1 MTRDAPAASEK
12 RAILITYPDERAVA
26 EAVALADAAG
36 YKVERV
42 VTQKHITRSR
52 FGIGRG
58 KAEEV
63 KAIADEIK
71 PDMILFDEVLKPSQA
86 FNLASVVKVEVRDR
100 ERLIL
105 EIFERRASTTESKT
119 QIKLAQLRYDMTR
132 ARESVKLARGSEQPG
147 FYGLGKYEA
156 DVYLLDIKRRAA
168 ALKKKLE
175 KEVTKR
181 QLHRTQ
187 RSRAGLRSVSLAGY
201 TSAGKTT
208 LFNALTGE
216 AKDTAASV
224 FTTLSTFTRA
234 IDLGGDKVLLL
245 DTVGFISKLPA
256 YMIDAFKSTL
266 EELSYASLV
275 ILVLDVSEPIDEVR
289 RKLASS
295 LDVIREFE
303 VPETRIIYA
312 LNKVDRTTVEDAF
325 DKAGA
330 LGILG
335 TRRAVPVSAKTGYN
349 IDQLKSLA
357 RSMLFA
363 EAEEE
368 KGEGSEKAAATI
380 TDNNNKGGGGSDEGG
395 GEQKKESGSSPQ
407 DRA

>member
-1 MTRDAPAASEK
+1 LVAAAY
-12 RAILITYPDERAVA
+12 RTAILITYPYDEAIS
-26 EAVALADAAG
+26 EAISLADAAG
-36 YKVERV
+36 YKVEKI
-42 VTQKHITRSR
+42 VTQKHITKSR
-52 FGIGRG
+52 YGIGRG

-63 KAIADEIK
+63 KAIAEEIQ
-71 PDMILFDEVLKPSQA
+71 PEVIVFDEVLKPSQTY
-86 FNLASVVKVEVRDR
+86 NLASVCKKEVIDR

-132 ARESVKLARGSEQPG
+132 AREAVRLARAGEQPG

-156 DVYLLDIKRRAA
+156 DAYLLDIKNRAQ

-181 QLHRTQ
+181 QLHRNQ
-187 RSRAGLRSVSLAGY
+187 RAKAGLMSVSLAGY

-216 AKDTAASV
+216 DKSTASSV

-275 ILVLDVSEPIDEVR
+275 LLVIDISEPVLEIR

-295 LDVIREFE
+295 LEVIREFE
-303 VPETRIIYA
+303 VPETRIVYV
-312 LNKVDRTTVEDAF
+312 LNKVDKTTVEDAF
-325 DKAGA
+325 EKAGQ
-330 LGILG
+330 LGLLAS
-335 TRRAVPVSAKTGYN
+335 RRVLPVSAKTGYN
-349 IDQLKSLA
+349 MDQLKSLG
-357 RSMLFA
+357 RSLLF
-363 EAEEE
+363 ETEEE
-368 KGEGSEKAAATI
+368 EEVVQ
-380 TDNNNKGGGGSDEGG
+380 DEKGGSA
-395 GEQKKESGSSPQ
+395 Q

>member
-1 MTRDAPAASEK
+1 MAGK
-12 RAILITYPDERAVA
+12 RAILITYPDDRAIN
-26 EAVALADAAG
+26 EAVSLADAAG
-36 YKVERV
+36 YKVEKI

-63 KAIADEIK
+63 KAIADELK
-71 PDMILFDEVLKPSQA
+71 PEMVLFDEVLKPSQA

-100 ERLIL
+100 ERVIL
-105 EIFERRASTTESKT
+105 EIFEMRASTTESKT

-132 ARESVKLARGSEQPG
+132 AKESVRLARGSEQPG

-156 DVYLLDIKRRAA
+156 DVYMLDIKRRMA

-181 QLHRTQ
+181 QLYRNQ
-187 RSRAGLRSVSLAGY
+187 RSKSGLLSVSLAGY
-201 TSAGKTT
+201 TSAGKTS
-208 LFNALTGE
+208 LFNAMTGE
-216 AKDTAASV
+216 TKSTATSV
-224 FTTLSTFTRA
+224 FTTLSTYTRA

-266 EELSYASLV
+266 EELSYASIVLLV
-275 ILVLDVSEPIDEVR
+275 IDISEPVDEVG

-303 VPETRIIYA
+303 VPETRIVYV
-312 LNKVDRTTVEDAF
+312 LNKVDLTNVEDAF
-325 DKAGA
+325 DKAGR
-330 LGILG
+330 LGILAS
-335 TRRAVPVSAKTGYN
+335 RRVLPVSARTGFN
-349 IDQLKSLA
+349 IDQLKNLA
-357 RSMLFA
+357 RSMLF
-363 EAEEE
+363 ETENV
-368 KGEGSEKAAATI
+368 G
-380 TDNNNKGGGGSDEGG
+380 N
-395 GEQKKESGSSPQ
+395 ESGS
-407 DRA
+407 A

>member
-1 MTRDAPAASEK
+1 LSADFHRK
-12 RAILITYPDERAVA
+12 AILITYPYDEAIS
-26 EAVALADAAG
+26 EAVSLADAAG
-36 YKVERV
+36 YRVEKI
-42 VTQKHITRSR
+42 VTQKHITKSR
-52 FGIGRG
+52 YGIGRG

-63 KAIADEIK
+63 KAIAEEIQ
-71 PDMILFDEVLKPSQA
+71 PEVIVFDEVLKPSQTY
-86 FNLASVVKVEVRDR
+86 NLASVCKKEVIDR

-132 ARESVKLARGSEQPG
+132 AREAVRLAKAGEQPG

-156 DVYLLDIKRRAA
+156 DAYLLDIKNRAQ

-181 QLHRTQ
+181 QLHRNQ
-187 RSRAGLRSVSLAGY
+187 RAKAGLMSISLAGY

-216 AKDTAASV
+216 AKSTASSV

-234 IDLGGDKVLLL
+234 IDLDGDKVLLL

-266 EELSYASLV
+266 EELSYANLVFLV
-275 ILVLDVSEPIDEVR
+275 IDISEPILEIR

-295 LDVIREFE
+295 LEVIREFE
-303 VPETRIIYA
+303 VPETRIVYV
-312 LNKVDRTTVEDAF
+312 LNKADKTTDEDAF
-325 DKAGA
+325 DKAGQ
-330 LGILG
+330 LGLLAS
-335 TRRAVPVSAKTGYN
+335 RRVLPVSAKTGYN
-349 IDQLKSLA
+349 MDQLKSLA
-357 RSMLFA
+357 RSLLF
-363 EAEEE
+363 ETEEIKEDNEEE
-368 KGEGSEKAAATI
+368 KT
-380 TDNNNKGGGGSDEGG
+380 SDGA
-395 GEQKKESGSSPQ
+395 Q

>member
-1 MTRDAPAASEK
+1 MKSSLASQK
-12 RAILITYPDERAVA
+12 RAILITYPDERAIG
-26 EAVALADAAG
+26 EAVSLADAAG
-36 YKVERV
+36 YKVEKV
-42 VTQKHITRSR
+42 VTQRHLTKSR
-52 FGIGRG
+52 FSVGRG

-63 KAIADEIK
+63 KAMADEIK

-100 ERLIL
+100 ERIIL

-132 ARESVKLARGSEQPG
+132 ARESVRLARGSEQPG

-168 ALKKKLE
+168 VLKKKLE

-181 QLHRTQ
+181 QLYRNQ
-187 RSRAGLRSVSLAGY
+187 RSKAGLLTVSLAGY

-216 AKDTAASV
+216 TKATAASV
-224 FTTLSTFTRA
+224 FTTLSTYTRA
-234 IDLGGDKVLLL
+234 IDMQGDKVLLF

-275 ILVLDVSEPIDEVR
+275 LLVIDISEPADEIA
-289 RKLASS
+289 RKLSSS
-295 LDVIREFE
+295 LDVIREFQ
-303 VPETRIIYA
+303 VPETRIIYV
-312 LNKVDRTTVEDAF
+312 LNKVDMTTTEDAF
-325 DKAGA
+325 DKAGQ
-330 LGILG
+330 LGLLAS
-335 TRRAVPVSAKTGYN
+335 RRALPVSAKTGYN
-349 IDQLKSLA
+349 IDQLKSMA
-357 RSMLFA
+357 RSMLF
-363 EAEEE
+363 ETE
-368 KGEGSEKAAATI
+368 KVQDEQ
-380 TDNNNKGGGGSDEGG
+380 GGGA
-395 GEQKKESGSSPQ
+395 Q

>member
-1 MTRDAPAASEK
+1 MSAATGSYRK
-12 RAILITYPDERAVA
+12 AILITYPYEEAIS
-26 EAVALADAAG
+26 EAVSLADAAG
-36 YKVERV
+36 YKIEKI

-52 FGIGRG
+52 YGIGRG

-63 KAIADEIK
+63 KAIAEEIE
-71 PDMILFDEVLKPSQA
+71 PEVIVFDEVLKPSQTY
-86 FNLASVVKVEVRDR
+86 NLASVCKKEVIDR

-132 ARESVKLARGSEQPG
+132 AREAVRLAKAGEQPG

-156 DVYLLDIKRRAA
+156 DAYLLDIKNRAQ

-175 KEVTKR
+175 KEVKKR
-181 QLHRTQ
+181 QLYRNQ
-187 RSRAGLRSVSLAGY
+187 RAKVGLISISLAGY

-216 AKDTAASV
+216 RKSTAASV

-234 IDLGGDKVLLL
+234 IDLEGEKVLLL

-256 YMIDAFKSTL
+256 YLIDAFKSTL

-275 ILVLDVSEPIDEVR
+275 FLIIDISEPILEIK

-295 LDVIREFE
+295 LEVIREFE
-303 VPETRIIYA
+303 VPETRILYV
-312 LNKVDRTTVEDAF
+312 LNKADKTTEEDAF
-325 DKAGA
+325 DKAGQ
-330 LGILG
+330 LGLLAS
-335 TRRAVPVSAKTGYN
+335 RRVLPVSAKTGYN

-357 RSMLFA
+357 RSLLFEPA
-363 EAEEE
+363 EQYNNEER
-368 KGEGSEKAAATI
+368 SNSA
-380 TDNNNKGGGGSDEGG
+380 
-395 GEQKKESGSSPQ
+395 Q
-407 DRA
+407 DRT